1 METDDIFAAVAK
13 IQSKSR
19 KSERDKFIEET
30 VKYEKKVYDLEQLV
44 EIGLAFSSTLNFD
57 NLIESIN
64 HRLLFF
70 FQYSNYFIKFIYS
83 TRRLFYVSNS

>member
-19 KSERDKFIEET
+19 KSEKDKFIEET

-44 EIGLAFSSTLNFD
+44 TEEKTACVKKYSGARRVGYQLN
-57 NLIESIN
+57 
-64 HRLLFF
+64 
-70 FQYSNYFIKFIYS
+70 K
-83 TRRLFYVSNS
+83 